1 MSKAYVDTT
10 VLANALLKR
19 RSPAGL
25 EAEAALKRY
34 SVTQL
39 PEYAIKEFKKGP
51 LSVFVWVHNKLVS
64 TRSVADTVAAIQ
76 RVSPTPQRYRV
87 STALEALSGAMRA
100 TGAQTP
106 NELLEKY
113 GEAAKSDRVNCDEYR
128 LALKPL
134 IYRAWTRHRRVTSAV
149 VQPLSCYTMAKPFED
164 RGLLRLEPKK
174 CQPEHE
180 CCLAA
185 SMRADPAAL
194 KALKTTVDKQAPKA
208 ENTRR
213 SGALASLLANR
224 PMTEKMCDD
233 LGDAVLA
240 FFAPSD
246 SVILTSN
253 TRDFG
258 PLAGALGK
266 SVERP

>member
-1 MSKAYVDTT
+1 MSKAYIDTT
-10 VLANALLKR
+10 ILTNVLLKR
-19 RSPAGL
+19 RSPAGVK
-25 EAEAALKRY
+25 AEAALKTD

-39 PEYAIKEFKKGP
+39 PEYAVKEFKKGP
-51 LSVFVWVHNKLVS
+51 LSVFAWVHNKLVS

-87 STALEALSGAMRA
+87 STALEALSEAMRA

-106 NELLEKY
+106 KELLERY

-128 LALKPL
+128 LALKAL
-134 IYRAWTRHRRVTSAV
+134 IYRAWTRHRRVASAV
-149 VQPLSCYTMAKPFED
+149 VQPLSCYTMVKPFEEL
-164 RGLLRLEPKK
+164 GLLRLYPKK

-180 CCLAA
+180 CCLGA

-194 KALKTTVDKQAPKA
+194 KALKTTVDKQPSKA
-208 ENTRR
+208 ENARR
-213 SGALASLLANR
+213 SGALASLLANK

-233 LGDAVLA
+233 LGDAVLV

-246 SVILTSN
+246 SVILTTN
-253 TRDFG
+253 TRDFE

-266 SVERP
+266 AVERP